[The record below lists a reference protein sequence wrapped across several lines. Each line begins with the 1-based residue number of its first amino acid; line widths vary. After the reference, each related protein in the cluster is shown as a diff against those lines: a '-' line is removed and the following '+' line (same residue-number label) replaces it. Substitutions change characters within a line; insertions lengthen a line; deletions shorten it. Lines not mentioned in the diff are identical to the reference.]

1 MSPRWD
7 NIAHQVLSILISSP
21 VNMSSPERT
30 IVPKGSVIPSHQ
42 GPPIFMVPGFF
53 GWALNCQPTALCLC
67 QDTRLYPEAVSL
79 ARTSRTLALGGV
91 VGEVTI
97 FAPQLMKLYL
107 CYSVAAAFLCKVYLG
122 IFTACLMVTMANLG
136 VLQYMMRS
144 CSTTLWHAT
153 HSTTYFN
160 HHIHTIR
167 HEHSASHSNPTILKL
182 FHKTKLRHKTTNKS
196 HFFLFFRGKF
206 LSLKLDV
213 PSSKAWRQLHDV
225 PIPVVDS
232 HRSIPC
238 FFSSVRMSR
247 YLWPFGHP
255 WSDNKR
261 RPRQD
266 VSFGGY
272 MSIW

>member
-1 MSPRWD
+1 METSFTELWWSLRTVEELVVQAVRSKGLETTHTLWQWSSSKCHPGGTTSLIKCWAYLFLHPWTCRL
-7 NIAHQVLSILISSP
+7 QKEPLCQKEVLFH
-21 VNMSSPERT
+21 
-30 IVPKGSVIPSHQ
+30 VIPSHQ

-107 CYSVAAAFLCKVYLG
+107 CYSVAAAFLCKVYLD

-167 HEHSASHSNPTILKL
+167 HEHSASHSIP
-182 FHKTKLRHKTTNKS
+182 
-196 HFFLFFRGKF
+196 
-206 LSLKLDV
+206 LS
-213 PSSKAWRQLHDV
+213 
-225 PIPVVDS
+225 
-232 HRSIPC
+232 
-238 FFSSVRMSR
+238 
-247 YLWPFGHP
+247 
-255 WSDNKR
+255 
-261 RPRQD
+261 
-266 VSFGGY
+266 
-272 MSIW
+272 

>member
-21 VNMSSPERT
+21 VNMSSPERI

-53 GWALNCQPTALCLC
+53 GWALNCQPTALCRC

-107 CYSVAAAFLCKVYLG
+107 CYSVAAAFLCKVYLD

-153 HSTTYFN
+153 HSTTYSI

-167 HEHSASHSNPTILKL
+167 HEHSASHSIP
-182 FHKTKLRHKTTNKS
+182 
-196 HFFLFFRGKF
+196 
-206 LSLKLDV
+206 LS
-213 PSSKAWRQLHDV
+213 
-225 PIPVVDS
+225 
-232 HRSIPC
+232 
-238 FFSSVRMSR
+238 
-247 YLWPFGHP
+247 
-255 WSDNKR
+255 
-261 RPRQD
+261 
-266 VSFGGY
+266 
-272 MSIW
+272 